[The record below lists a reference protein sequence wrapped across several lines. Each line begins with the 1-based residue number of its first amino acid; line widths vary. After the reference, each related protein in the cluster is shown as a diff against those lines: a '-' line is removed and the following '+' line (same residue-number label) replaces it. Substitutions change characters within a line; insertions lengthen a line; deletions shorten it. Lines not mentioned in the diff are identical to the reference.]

1 MKPLFSL
8 FLALVLYTTNTVHA
22 QTGTPP
28 TGPLPIIELDPILL
42 VDTIR
47 LDSGDRNS
55 SHFYHLRNTGNAPL
69 IITGV
74 RSSDPC
80 FCSEWPKEPIAAG
93 TAVQLKVSCPRMYGP
108 GPRKQTFFISSNA
121 GQDVMFKLERFG
133 VGSRVQAPGEPLR

>member
-8 FLALVLYTTNTVHA
+8 FLALVLYTTKTVHA

-93 TAVQLKVSCPRMYGP
+93 RTAELKVSCPPMHGP
-108 GPRKQTFFISSNA
+108 GSRKQTFYISSNA
-121 GQDVMFKLERFG
+121 GPDILFKLERFG
-133 VGSRVQAPGEPLR
+133 VGSRDQAPGEPLR